1 MESESSASPGWSIA
15 VLPRLLRDH
24 TFRSLKH
31 RNYRLYFFGQIVSFT
46 GSWMQNAALAWY
58 VYKLTGNPIWP
69 QLLLIAQVGP
79 TLLLGTLGGALAD
92 HFPKR
97 RFIFT
102 TQFAFLLNAI
112 VMLSL
117 VSSGSATP
125 YLLLGVQLINGVI
138 QSMDLP
144 ARLAFVPDLIPRPD
158 LINAIS
164 LNSLLF
170 NSARAIGPALTG
182 LVFLQTTNLGIHDVA
197 RVGTIACL
205 GFNVLSY
212 AGVLWSLSQIDVQG
226 QTSRDRQGADYLG
239 GLKFILSK
247 PWLILLLV
255 MTGMLASFGWPAS
268 QLLPPYV
275 VTGLHL
281 AETEYSLLLST
292 MGGGALCAAF
302 TNASFANEAR
312 RGMLL
317 LTGAILSAMGLFA
330 LALAPGIDMA
340 TAATACIGFGLV
352 LYLSNGQSTIQ
363 LSVPDGQ
370 RGKVMALW
378 AMTLSGSAP
387 VGNSLTGIAAQHYP
401 IRTVLTGMATG
412 AALVAVGIAAM
423 VFFRKRSQ
431 RFIMHEP
438 TDATLPPSK

>member
-1 MESESSASPGWSIA
+1 MEPSASPRWSVGA
-15 VLPRLLRDH
+15 LPRFFRDH

-31 RNYRLYFFGQIVSFT
+31 RDYRLYFFGQIVSFT

-79 TLLLGTLGGALAD
+79 TFLFGTIGGALAD
-92 HFPKR
+92 RFPKR
-97 RFIFT
+97 KFIFYS
-102 TQFAFLLNAI
+102 QFAFLLNAV
-112 VMLSL
+112 VMLSV

-125 YLLLGVQLINGVI
+125 YFLLGVQLINGII
-138 QSMDLP
+138 QSLDLP
-144 ARLAFVPDLIPRPD
+144 ARLAFVPDLIPRSD

-170 NSARAIGPALTG
+170 NSARAIGPAMTG
-182 LVFLQTTNLGIHDVA
+182 LIFLQTTNWGFEDVA

-212 AGVLWSLSQIDVQG
+212 AGVLWSLSQISAQG
-226 QTSRDRQGADYLG
+226 QTTPSREKPKLLD
-239 GLKFILSK
+239 GLRFILSK
-247 PWLILLLV
+247 PWLTLLLV
-255 MTGMLASFGWPAS
+255 LTGMLASFGWPAS
-268 QLLPPYV
+268 QLLPHYV

-281 AETEYSLLLST
+281 AETEYSLLLSA
-292 MGGGALCAAF
+292 MGGGALCAAL
-302 TNASFANEAR
+302 TNATFANEAR

-317 LTGAILSAMGLFA
+317 LGGAILTAIGLFS
-330 LALAPGIDMA
+330 LAMAQTGNLAA
-340 TAATACIGFGLV
+340 VAAACIGFGLV

-387 VGNSLTGIAAQHYP
+387 VGNTITGLAAQHYP
-401 IRTVLTGMATG
+401 IRIVLTGMATG
-412 AALVAVGIAAM
+412 ATLVTVGIAAM
-423 VFFRKRSQ
+423 VFFRHSKR
-431 RFIMHEP
+431 FVMKEPIPP
-438 TDATLPPSK
+438 TDATLPPS